1 MISVLSPESNK
12 TSSSRERNRSPSNS
26 ARRSSGNHRSITRP
40 SQFNQTDLKSL
51 NTNGNTNH
59 AKHTRTE
66 LSNTAPLHAIG
77 YKNKNNIS
85 KDCSENIR
93 DGGNEINIRVDQF
106 CDSTKASPSTNK
118 IEPQERKAIDC
129 NKTLGSDKKTTS
141 KVNSSKSKN
150 ATLEVEWTHLKTPPR
165 GRKLI
170 HESPSQNNRSNK
182 SLQSSVPSNNRP
194 LEKTSSNR
202 KVVHKAR
209 TTNLALSMKIAG
221 SANILHKDAKHEKE
235 NNKEKLSKVT
245 KRKGTC
251 GKLLRVTNI

>member
-1 MISVLSPESNK
+1 MLSVLSPESNK

-26 ARRSSGNHRSITRP
+26 ARRSSGNRSITRP
-40 SQFNQTDLKSL
+40 SQFNQTDLKGL

-66 LSNTAPLHAIG
+66 LSNTAPLNATG

-85 KDCSENIR
+85 KDFSENIR
-93 DGGNEINIRVDQF
+93 DRGNKINIRVDQF
-106 CDSTKASPSTNK
+106 CDNTKASPFTNK
-118 IEPQERKAIDC
+118 NEPEERKAIDC
-129 NKTLGSDKKTTS
+129 TKSLSSDKKTLL

-150 ATLEVEWTHLKTPPR
+150 TTLEVEWSHLKTPPR

-182 SLQSSVPSNNRP
+182 SLQSSISSNNRP

-221 SANILHKDAKHEKE
+221 SADILHKDAKHEKE